1 MTKDFM
7 KLVLQGDKKLLPKS
21 GIKEINVNKYDEI
34 SVKNI
39 YSMMLQREELK
50 PYFPDKY
57 PKGRQC
63 DK

>member
-1 MTKDFM
+1 M
-7 KLVLQGDKKLLPKS
+7 KLVLQGDKKLLAKS
-21 GIKEINVNKYDEI
+21 ELKEINVNKYDEI